1 LPGGAVVRVVIV
13 GAGEVGYHIAS
24 FLSAEKLEVVVIDS
38 NRENLRRI
46 SNELDVA
53 TIEGRG
59 GSPAIL
65 KEAGADKADIL
76 LAVTNSDE
84 TNMIACLIAKAVFN
98 IKRKIARIRD
108 TEYLNNAILLNK
120 YNLDI
125 DPAISPELESAKAI
139 ARLIE
144 VPLASVVEDFEDG
157 IIKVVGYRIPSDSH
171 LIGPDLADL
180 KQKMGFRF
188 LIGIIQRDDS
198 IIIPTGRDRLKQ
210 GDIIYFPVM
219 QGLVEE
225 TMSFVIGER
234 VKPVKNVMIVGGGRI
249 GANVAMHFDGRD
261 MNVKVIEQ
269 DAERCKVLSASLR
282 RAVIL
287 HGDGT
292 DKSLL
297 EEENVKDMEVFA
309 ALSNNE
315 ELNIM
320 ASLLAKRQGVRRV
333 ITLVNRTDYISLA
346 GSLGIESVIS
356 PRLTTASSIL
366 RYARMGEI
374 LSLTA
379 IAEDK
384 AEILEAGVKHKAILG
399 NTRLMD
405 AKLPKGALIGA
416 IIRGDE
422 VIIPSGEDLIR
433 EGDRIIVFAIR
444 KVISEIEKLI

>member
-1 LPGGAVVRVVIV
+1 MRVLIV

-38 NRENLRRI
+38 NRENLKRI
-46 SNELDVA
+46 GNELDVA
-53 TIEGRG
+53 TIEGHG

-65 KEAGADKADIL
+65 KEAGADNADIL

-84 TNMIACLIAKAVFN
+84 TNMIACLIAKALFN
-98 IKRKIARIRD
+98 VKRKIARIRE

-120 YNLDI
+120 YNLDV

-157 IIKVVGYRIPSDSH
+157 IIKVVGYKIPPESH
-171 LIGPDLADL
+171 LLGPTLADL

-188 LIGIIQRDDS
+188 LIGIIQRDES
-198 IIIPTGRDRLKQ
+198 VIIPTGRDKLKP

-234 VKPVKNVMIVGGGRI
+234 VKPVKNVMLVGGGRI
-249 GANVAMHFDGRD
+249 GYNVALHFDDTDVNIKIVER
-261 MNVKVIEQ
+261 
-269 DAERCKVLSASLR
+269 DAERCKYLSKSLKT
-282 RAVIL
+282 AVIL

-292 DKSLL
+292 DRTLL

-346 GSLGIESVIS
+346 NSLGIESVIS

-384 AEILEAGVKHKAILG
+384 AEILEAGVKHKAVLG
-399 NTRLMD
+399 NVRLVD
-405 AKLPKGALIGA
+405 AKIPKGALIGA
-416 IIRGDE
+416 IIRGDD
-422 VIIPSGEDLIR
+422 VIIPSGEDIIQ
-433 EGDRIIVFAIR
+433 EGDRIIVFAVR
-444 KVISEIEKLI
+444 KVIKDIEKII

>member
-1 LPGGAVVRVVIV
+1 VRVLIV

-38 NRENLRRI
+38 NRENLKRI
-46 SNELDVA
+46 GNELDVA
-53 TIEGRG
+53 TIEGHG

-65 KEAGADKADIL
+65 KEAGADNADIL

-84 TNMIACLIAKAVFN
+84 TNMIACLIAKALFN
-98 IKRKIARIRD
+98 VKRKIARIRD

-157 IIKVVGYRIPSDSH
+157 IIKVVGYKIPHDSH
-171 LIGPDLADL
+171 LLGPTLADL

-188 LIGIIQRDDS
+188 LIGIIQRDES
-198 IIIPTGRDRLKQ
+198 IIIPTGRDKLKL

-234 VKPVKNVMIVGGGRI
+234 VKPVKNVMLVGGGRI
-249 GANVAMHFDGRD
+249 GYNVALHFDD
-261 MNVKVIEQ
+261 TDINIKIIER
-269 DAERCKVLSASLR
+269 DAERCKYLSKTLKK
-282 RAVIL
+282 AVIL

-292 DKSLL
+292 DRSLL
-297 EEENVKDMEVFA
+297 DEENVKDMEVFA

-333 ITLVNRTDYISLA
+333 ITIVNRTDYISLA
-346 GSLGIESVIS
+346 NSLGIESVIS

-384 AEILEAGVKHKAILG
+384 AEILEAGVKHKAVLG
-399 NTRLMD
+399 NVRLMD
-405 AKLPKGALIGA
+405 ARIPKGALIGA

-422 VIIPSGEDLIR
+422 VIIPSGEDVIM

-444 KVISEIEKLI
+444 KVIKDIEKII